1 MHTKGAPRHL
11 PRRVPV
17 PRWGGPT
24 WEAAARRDPKEQ
36 QQQRRQQQRGSEP
49 RPHGAVCS
57 AGSAA
62 PRACRGRRRRTTAT
76 AAPQAGAGRAAKL
89 LLSPRSPSLRPARGL
104 PPPPTPPPPQPPPS
118 VPAPRRERADPRA
131 EGRGGPQQ
139 TRLSTLCPPAARP
152 PAPAHTGGPAAPQTP
167 GPEVICPKKPRK
179 SHTKRGAPG
188 RVLGGPL
195 RPVINGHVRW
205 VHPHDHASS
214 SVLFFPFYPRN
225 LLSSPL
231 QAERGLNLGVRF
243 SQRQRPT
250 TGFWF
255 LFCNGMNHGLGRVR
269 AWDTAVWAGA
279 GRTLYRAG

>member
-104 PPPPTPPPPQPPPS
+104 PPPPPRLPRSPLPRCRRRVGSGLTPGPRAGAGPSKPDSPHSVLPLRALQPQHTPVAQPPPR
-118 VPAPRRERADPRA
+118 PRGPKSFVQKSRA
-131 EGRGGPQQ
+131 
-139 TRLSTLCPPAARP
+139 
-152 PAPAHTGGPAAPQTP
+152 
-167 GPEVICPKKPRK
+167 
-179 SHTKRGAPG
+179 SHTQKEEHPG
-188 RVLGGPL
+188 GSWAAHCGPL
-195 RPVINGHVRW
+195 LMATFAGFTLTTTPQVPYCSSRFILETCS
-205 VHPHDHASS
+205 VHRYR
-214 SVLFFPFYPRN
+214 L
-225 LLSSPL
+225 
-231 QAERGLNLGVRF
+231 RGV
-243 SQRQRPT
+243 
-250 TGFWF
+250 
-255 LFCNGMNHGLGRVR
+255 
-269 AWDTAVWAGA
+269 
-279 GRTLYRAG
+279 